1 MTLKS
6 VEIVKVVIVETKIFH
21 GVRLVND
28 ESQYPNHI
36 SLENAYPY
44 PKAITLSQEKM
55 TLLCILIKAV

>member
-1 MTLKS
+1 MTDQIITLKS
-6 VEIVKVVIVETKIFH
+6 VEIVKAVIVETKIFH

-44 PKAITLSQEKM
+44 PKANT
-55 TLLCILIKAV
+55 